1 MGNPSLNRTHY
12 SRRLHVE
19 KTQETTSMAAKRVLY
34 SLCTVLLI
42 CPLPAA
48 QSRHTPTKTTSVFP
62 NDCWGVYSWCSWNT
76 KKVTQETCPLIKGA
90 PIVMHWNK
98 IEPEPGV
105 FTFDEQL
112 GDKLQL
118 ALDNNFYTFV
128 MIWVAPNAPRWLYEN
143 GVPELQMT
151 PTVSPRREPR
161 NWTFQYYLDEDY
173 IRYYYRLIRTF
184 GNYIREL
191 PPNLQERILYV
202 QSAEGSTGDG
212 FCYKG
217 EPLEEEYKISRDQW
231 SQFRLQAWEVF
242 KDALSD
248 SNDHM
253 AKPLLVNYD
262 SNREVEYNWLLQNLE
277 VIGLKNG
284 MFSHG
289 YHISDTQQ
297 RLENW
302 RQFVSDVSDLGKT
315 FFSRGEQDAEW
326 QVCGWSSR
334 NTQQALYWSA
344 VFATHCG
351 LDMWNLPQDACQG
364 NAYALAINF
373 FNTYA
378 GYHNASLS
386 PAAFCALRKGLDAA
400 DTVAYP
406 ESIYGKAKKSNVDRY
421 LRIAEAYSHHGAIQG
436 DPEKAIGGGMKNR
449 QRDNYNDVGWKILPG
464 NYYRYLTQI
473 DADRTS
479 AGSWHVG
486 PEKSIY
492 GRFARGFDF
501 VTGKT
506 EMFFH
511 LDSKFFPDNEVPHQ
525 VAIKVTYLDQ
535 GQGQWAL
542 CYNDGS
548 SKTEARRVRC
558 QNSGDWKT
566 IIIHLDDAYFNRGLE
581 RRSDMTIKHISA
593 DDTLFHMIEI
603 ERK

>member
-1 MGNPSLNRTHY
+1 
-12 SRRLHVE
+12 
-19 KTQETTSMAAKRVLY
+19 MAAKRVLY

-42 CPLPAA
+42 CPLTVA
-48 QSRHTPTKTTSVFP
+48 QSRNAPAKPASVFP

-76 KKVTQETCPLIKGA
+76 KKVTQETCPLIKGS

-112 GDKLQL
+112 VDKLQL

-151 PTVSPRREPR
+151 PTISPRRKPR
-161 NWTFQYYLDEDY
+161 DWTFQYYFDEDY
-173 IRYYYRLIRTF
+173 IRYYYRLIREF
-184 GNYIREL
+184 GKYIREL
-191 PPNLQERILYV
+191 PPKLQERILYV

-231 SQFRLQAWEVF
+231 SQFRIQAWEVF

-277 VIGLKNG
+277 TIGLKNG

-302 RQFVSDVSDLGKT
+302 RQFVSNVSGLGKT

-344 VFATHCG
+344 IFATHCS

-364 NAYALAINF
+364 NTYAPAINF

-378 GYHNASLS
+378 GCHNASLS
-386 PAAFCALRKGLDAA
+386 PTAFCALRKGLDAA

-406 ESIYGKAKKSNVDRY
+406 ESIYGKAKKSNVERY
-421 LRIAEAYSHHGAIQG
+421 LRISKAYNHHGAIQG
-436 DPEKAIGGGMKNR
+436 DPEKAISGGMKNR

-464 NYYRYLTQI
+464 NYYRYLAQI

-479 AGSWHVG
+479 AGWWHVG

-501 VTGKT
+501 EAGKT
-506 EMFFH
+506 EMLFQ
-511 LDSKFFPDNEVPHQ
+511 LDSRFFPDNKVPHQ
-525 VAIKVTYLDQ
+525 VAVKVTYLDQ

-542 CYNDGS
+542 CYNNGS
-548 SKTEARRVRC
+548 FKTEARRVRC
-558 QNSGDWKT
+558 QNSDDWKT

-581 RRSDMTIKHISA
+581 RRSDMTIKHING
-593 DDTLFHMIEI
+593 DDTLFHTIEI